1 MGGEKPGFLFFK
13 KVSWRRTK
21 LSEERAVFPL
31 AMSTRNAK
39 RSTTA
44 DAEDRDAQ
52 AVKAAYAVLIAGL
65 ESAAGRTAI
74 GAPPIALSPEEF
86 EESADAY
93 TLWAET
99 RMKKIA
105 GDAGISVRE
114 VCQILGLTG
123 DDQHYVHN
131 MELERAILKRRVA
144 ALYNGYPDLVEPSK
158 DLNVI
163 FCQPTRY
170 HCVFQVALI
179 GTFSE
184 LEPRFRKLLNE
195 QNLVQK
201 GKKEPQP
208 DWSGTRE

>member
-1 MGGEKPGFLFFK
+1 
-13 KVSWRRTK
+13 
-21 LSEERAVFPL
+21 
-31 AMSTRNAK
+31 MSTRNAK

-44 DAEDRDAQ
+44 YAEDRDAQ

-131 MELERAILKRRVA
+131 MDMELERAILKRRVA
-144 ALYNGYPDLVEPSK
+144 ALYNGYPDLVEP
-158 DLNVI
+158 
-163 FCQPTRY
+163 TR
-170 HCVFQVALI
+170 
-179 GTFSE
+179 T
-184 LEPRFRKLLNE
+184 
-195 QNLVQK
+195 
-201 GKKEPQP
+201 
-208 DWSGTRE
+208 